1 MSTAAQPDTPA
12 SRSAPPRRAVIV
24 GTGIAGATAAQ
35 TLRKEGFDGEIILIG
50 ADAQLPYRRTMLTKD
65 LLSGRADEDRVLLR
79 SGDAWRDLGVEV
91 RTSTTVTR
99 LDAASRRID
108 VSGPNPGAVER
119 IDYDSLLLATGGRPR
134 PLAPA
139 GGPPWPGVHQ
149 VRDLADALALRSA
162 LAGPAAGGRSM
173 GGDGELVVIGAGLIG
188 CEVASVAAEAG
199 ARVTV
204 LEAAARPLE
213 RVLPEPVAAMLTSL
227 HAEHGVTVH
236 TGVRLEEISRD
247 GDGLTVHAQDGRVWR
262 ARAVVGAVGMVP
274 DTALAEAAGLDVGPG
289 GDGILV
295 DERCA
300 TSVDGVFAAGDAAR
314 FPNPLLG
321 GTQRIEHWNHAQA
334 HGAAAARAI
343 LGSREPYRDVP
354 WCWTNQYGTNLQ
366 IAGWPGAAETWLVDG
381 DVEARDFLVVGTRE
395 GREVAAIA
403 VARTR
408 ELRAVRARIAESIA
422 EEEPAVVALR

>member
-12 SRSAPPRRAVIV
+12 SRSAPSRRAVIV

-65 LLSGRADEDRVLLR
+65 LLSGRAGEDRVLLR
-79 SGDAWRDLGVEV
+79 SAEAWCELGVEV
-91 RTSTTVTR
+91 RTSTTATR

-108 VSGPNPGAVER
+108 VSGPYPGAVER

-162 LAGPAAGGRSM
+162 LAGPAAGT

-236 TGVRLEEISRD
+236 TGVRLEDISRD
-247 GDGLTVHAQDGRVWR
+247 GDGFTVHAQDGRVWR
-262 ARAVVGAVGMVP
+262 ARTVVGAVGMVP
-274 DTALAEAAGLDVGPG
+274 DTALAEAAGLEVGAG

-366 IAGWPGAAETWLVDG
+366 IAGWPGAAETWRVDG
-381 DVEARDFLVVGTRE
+381 DVAARDFLAVGTRE
-395 GREVAAIA
+395 DREVAAIA
-403 VARTR
+403 LARPR
-408 ELRAVRARIAESIA
+408 ELRAVRTRIAGSIA
-422 EEEPAVVALR
+422 EEEPAVAALR